1 MGETKHDIIIVGAG
15 SAGITV
21 AAQLKKAD
29 KNLDIAII
37 DPAEVHYYQPLFTLV
52 GAGVSTLSETRR
64 SQESLIPSGVT
75 WYKKSVMSFSPNE
88 NRLTCDDKSSFAYNF
103 LVVCPGIQIDWAKII
118 GLREALGKNGVCS
131 NYSAETVEKTWETI
145 QSFKSGRAIF
155 TFPDTLIKCAG
166 APQKIMYL
174 AEHYFRKQGVRDNA
188 EVMFI
193 SAGKSIFGVKKY
205 ADALSRIIE
214 KRGIKTLFG
223 YNLESIDGPGQSA
236 TFRNVETQEEKKL
249 DFKMIHVTPPMS
261 APGFI
266 RASALANEAGWVDVD
281 QYKLVHKKYEN
292 IFALGDASSLPTSK
306 TGAAIRMQ
314 APVVV
319 GQLLAKRNGKPSDLS
334 YNGYTSCPLVTGYG
348 KLILAEFDYS
358 GQPTETFPFDQSK
371 ERLSMY
377 LLKKYGLPMLYWQ
390 GMLKGRA

>member
-1 MGETKHDIIIVGAG
+1 VGETKHDIIIVGAG

-64 SQESLIPSGVT
+64 RQESLIPSGVT
-75 WYKKSVMSFSPNE
+75 WYRKSVMSFSPNE
-88 NRLTCDDKSSFAYNF
+88 NRLSCDDKSIFAYNF
-103 LVVCPGIQIDWAKII
+103 LIVCPGIQMDWAKIT
-118 GLREALGKNGVCS
+118 GLTEALGKNGVCS

-145 QSFKSGRAIF
+145 QAFKNGRAIF
-155 TFPDTLIKCAG
+155 TFPNTLIKCAG

-188 EVMFI
+188 EIMFV
-193 SAGKSIFGVKKY
+193 SAGKAIFGVKKY

-223 YNLESIDGPGQSA
+223 YNLESIDGPGQTV
-236 TFRNVETQEEKKL
+236 TFRNVETQEEKKF

-261 APGFI
+261 APGFV

-319 GQLLAKRNGKPSDLS
+319 GRLLAKRNGKQSDLS

-377 LLKKYGLPMLYWQ
+377 LLKKHGLPLLYWQ